1 MIETRTWT
9 KADIAKIAAL
19 EKRCFADAWSATELD
34 GCLSLPVYKSFL
46 LEDGSNIIGYACL
59 LTVYEDA
66 EILNIAVAPEFRKRG
81 YGLSLMHKMLTMA
94 KQSGAQS
101 VFLEVRESNE
111 PAKNLYRSL
120 GFEEY
125 GLRKNYYPD
134 GENAILMTKR
144 I

>member
-9 KADIAKIAAL
+9 KADIPKIAEL
-19 EKRCFADAWSATELD
+19 EKRCFADAWSETELD
-34 GCLSLPVYKSFL
+34 GCLSLPVYKTFL

-81 YGLSLMHKMLTMA
+81 YGLSLMRKMLTVA

-101 VFLEVRESNE
+101 VFLEVRENNE